1 MLQPSLTLLLPLF
14 ARPPLDGL
22 CLKRLCHALQSGF
35 HGCHFPAASRQQAIC
50 SLIDCGTGT
59 FPARHCT
66 IQCAVTCGSLTRARS
81 HRSSLPHV
89 PVRPASR
96 QAQSASAVDNAAGW
110 HKPPL
115 PSRASAAPARRFRQN
130 CPTRVTYSGWE
141 TLERRSAASSANG
154 VASFAGVGAVTY
166 SHSPSHVQLL
176 FQRRAERAHGNIDRL
191 VPLQFGLRPP
201 AWRVGSMPNNSR
213 MVSVSTR
220 VGSSLTPCTTTGK
233 PSFCNRIASSGVRF
247 ACLRAP
253 L

>member
-22 CLKRLCHALQSGF
+22 FKTTVPRAAIRLPRMPL
-35 HGCHFPAASRQQAIC
+35 PAASRQQAIC

-191 VPLQFGLRPP
+191 VPLQFGLR
-201 AWRVGSMPNNSR
+201 GQH
-213 MVSVSTR
+213 
-220 VGSSLTPCTTTGK
+220 GE
-233 PSFCNRIASSGVRF
+233 
-247 ACLRAP
+247 
-253 L
+253 